1 MELGQGHLKTIIAV
15 AECGSIGMAAVRL
28 GQSQPA
34 VSGNVRRIEKY
45 FGGPLFHRSANGVRT
60 TPLGEWVLVKA
71 RTLAADMDQLVSS
84 ARSVAGGTGR
94 LTIGGQPCAT
104 LAGLLPLLPREA
116 EVRVDHSAGWLLQQL
131 SADALDACLLTEP
144 AGAELPIPAGVH
156 SRVVARESRAVG
168 MSAAHPLASKEKV
181 ELTELADEDWVDNP
195 VSDSGLRAAC
205 ERAGFE
211 PRVRY
216 WIADPGVYW
225 PLVRSGRAV
234 GLFTG
239 ATRARHG
246 VVFRSL
252 QGDPLANRIVLCWR
266 DQAAAHAASIQRLT
280 SVTMINRTESGF

>member
-15 AECGSIGMAAVRL
+15 AECGSISMAAVRL

-34 VSGNVRRIEKY
+34 VSGNVRRIEKH

-84 ARSVAGGTGR
+84 ARSVAGG

-116 EVRVDHSAGWLLQQL
+116 EVRVDHSASWLLQQL

-144 AGAELPIPAGVH
+144 AGAELPTPAGVH
-156 SRVVARESRAVG
+156 RRVIARESRPVG
-168 MSAAHPLASKEKV
+168 MAAAHPLASKENV
-181 ELTELADEDWVDNP
+181 ELVELADEAWVDNP
-195 VSDSGLRAAC
+195 SSDSGLRAAC
-205 ERAGFE
+205 HRAGFE

-234 GLFTG
+234 GLFTR
-239 ATRARHG
+239 AARARHG

-252 QGDPLANRIVLCWR
+252 QGDPLASQIVLCWR
-266 DQAAAHAASIQRLT
+266 DQASAHAASIHRLT
-280 SVTMINRTESGF
+280 GVTMIDSTESGF